1 MNQEPKDNTTQNIEM
16 LSRGEAIKKIGGY
29 AALTALGTFMIL
41 NPKKAQAFS
50 ITDPGSGGG
59 FPCDDGNPA
68 TCCPTCYDGDPSTPC
83 PAGECNA
90 LDQDSNGDCSSG
102 TPCPPGGGDPF
113 QGNGNTKSNTTNK
126 IDFNPKYNTKYKLK
140 YSKK

>member
-1 MNQEPKDNTTQNIEM
+1 MNQEPKNKTTQTIEM

-41 NPKKAQAFS
+41 NPQKAQAQS
-50 ITDPGSGGG
+50 IAPPGGGGG
-59 FPCDDGNPA
+59 FTCDDGDLN

-83 PAGECNA
+83 PTSECAALPLNA
-90 LDQDSNGDCSSG
+90 NGDCSSG

-113 QGNGNTKSNTTNK
+113 QGNGNTTNK